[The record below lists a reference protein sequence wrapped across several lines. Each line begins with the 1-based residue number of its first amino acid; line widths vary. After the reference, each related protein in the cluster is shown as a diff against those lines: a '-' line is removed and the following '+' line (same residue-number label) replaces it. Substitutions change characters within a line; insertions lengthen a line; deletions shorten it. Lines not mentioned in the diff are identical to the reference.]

1 MNSIYKAKL
10 YNAINYIAK
19 AYIKKTR
26 SYIPQMILYKMLAWI
41 DVESVKKIGV
51 PVFDLNYIA
60 MEKGPVPE
68 ELYKNRE
75 TLKEDLFQFFKG
87 KIING
92 NITYRVKA
100 EGKADLDYFSDF
112 ELDIIDNTIDIFAE
126 KGISAKIASE
136 SSHEI
141 TSWRKAWKR
150 EPNSRILFTDEF
162 DYKKNVNLPIE
173 LKRLLDW
180 EYSKSFNK

>member
-1 MNSIYKAKL
+1 MNSIYKDKL
-10 YNAINYIAK
+10 YNVINYIAK
-19 AYIKKTR
+19 AYRKKTSR
-26 SYIPQMILYKMLAWI
+26 YIPQMILYKMLAWI

-60 MEKGPVPE
+60 MERGPVPE
-68 ELYKNRE
+68 ELYSNRE
-75 TLKEDLFQFFKG
+75 NLKTDLFRFFKG
-87 KIING
+87 NIING
-92 NITYRVKA
+92 NITYRIKA
-100 EGKADLDYFSDF
+100 EGKADLDCFSDF

-126 KGISAKIASE
+126 KDISTEIASE

-141 TSWRKAWKR
+141 TSWRKAWNR
-150 EPNSRILFTDEF
+150 CHNSRISLTDEF
-162 DYKKNVNLPIE
+162 NSKKYENIPIE

>member
-1 MNSIYKAKL
+1 VNSIYKAKL

-19 AYIKKTR
+19 AYRKKT
-26 SYIPQMILYKMLAWI
+26 SMYIPQMILYKILAWI

-60 MEKGPVPE
+60 MERGPVPK

-75 TLKEDLFQFFKG
+75 NLKEDLFLLFKG
-87 KIING
+87 NVING
-92 NITYRVKA
+92 NITYRIKA

-112 ELDIIDNTIDIFAE
+112 ELDVIDNTIDIFAE
-126 KGISAKIASE
+126 KDISTKIASE

-150 EPNSRILFTDEF
+150 CHNSRILLTDEF
-162 DYKKNVNLPIE
+162 NSKKYVNIPIE
-173 LKRLLDW
+173 LKHLLDW